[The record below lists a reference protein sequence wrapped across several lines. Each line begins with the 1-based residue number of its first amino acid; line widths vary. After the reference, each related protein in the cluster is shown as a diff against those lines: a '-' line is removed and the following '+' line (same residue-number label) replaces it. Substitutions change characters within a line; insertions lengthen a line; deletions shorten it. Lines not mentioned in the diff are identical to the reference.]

1 MESRRKEGNPR
12 GIYVFKQYA
21 EKYVKTRPSSR
32 YPTIDTI
39 NRKKFKKMLVG
50 NLKYEFKNKKELI
63 DFANNIFEKI
73 GINDDL
79 NHNISVRDEL
89 EYDYLLN
96 TNNKTKKQIYEEFNK
111 ILS

>member
-1 MESRRKEGNPR
+1 M
-12 GIYVFKQYA
+12 
-21 EKYVKTRPSSR
+21 
-32 YPTIDTI
+32 
-39 NRKKFKKMLVG
+39 VG

-111 ILS
+111 LLS

>member
-1 MESRRKEGNPR
+1 M
-12 GIYVFKQYA
+12 
-21 EKYVKTRPSSR
+21 
-32 YPTIDTI
+32 
-39 NRKKFKKMLVG
+39 VG

-89 EYDYLLN
+89 EYDYLLRADN
-96 TNNKTKKQIYEEFNK
+96 LKLF
-111 ILS
+111 